1 MNKDFLLKIISFG
14 LEGNAASVSSTVDT
28 LINNLIDSGNVEEAN
43 EISKVARKVRTTSP
57 FMKGWWNCF
66 ATATEV
72 LLAGDNSSDE
82 TCINI
87 LKEADI
93 KAKEAEDWLHDS
105 NNTAN
110 FQKTAKIVQLY
121 LYWLRLYNN
130 IQPEILTS
138 TKEG

>member
-14 LEGNAASVSSTVDT
+14 LEGNAAGVSSTVDT
-28 LINNLIDSGNVEEAN
+28 LIKNLIDSGNEEEAN

-82 TCINI
+82 TCINNCINI
-87 LKEADI
+87 LREADI
-93 KAKEAEDWLHDS
+93 KAKEAEDWLRDP
-105 NNTAN
+105 NNAAN
-110 FQKTAKIVQLY
+110 FQRTAKVVQLY
-121 LYWLRLYNN
+121 LYWLRLYKKSN
-130 IQPEILTS
+130 Q
-138 TKEG
+138 KF